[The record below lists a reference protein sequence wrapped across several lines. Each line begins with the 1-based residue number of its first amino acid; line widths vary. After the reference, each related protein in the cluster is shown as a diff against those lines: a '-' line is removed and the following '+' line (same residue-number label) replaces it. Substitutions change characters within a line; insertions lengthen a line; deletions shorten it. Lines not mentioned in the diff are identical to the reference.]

1 MCTYLEEI
9 SGSLDLYPH
18 LPVLITNSSP
28 LSSNQFSVL
37 RFKTEIA
44 LNNLYSP
51 TKLGLKNKKE
61 SMT

>member
-9 SGSLDLYPH
+9 SGSLDLYH
-18 LPVLITNSSP
+18 HVPVLITNSST

-44 LNNLYSP
+44 F
-51 TKLGLKNKKE
+51 E
-61 SMT
+61 